1 MKQSGFTLKE
11 SIVAILIIILIAGL
25 LYPVF
30 LIARSRALEA
40 QCRANLV
47 ALWTWYHAQQASGEK
62 VTNRKL
68 RLFLFTHPEGKKI
81 RCPLSGRAYETL
93 PADMQPFVEGPGY
106 ILRINPY
113 ILAYCEHHIHPSARE
128 RVGYNSNGTTY
139 TIGTGADRWDD
150 PVYLTIYK
158 DGQVKYADV
167 YQVEHRVQSTA
178 Q

>member
-30 LIARSRALEA
+30 LIARSRASEA
-40 QCRANLV
+40 QCRANLA
-47 ALWTWYHAQQASGEK
+47 ALWTWYSTQSAGEK
-62 VTNRKL
+62 VDRVKL
-68 RLFLFTHPEGKKI
+68 QLFLYTHPEGKKI
-81 RCPLSGRAYETL
+81 RCPLSGKAYELL
-93 PADMQPFVEGPGY
+93 PADGQPYVEGPDY

-150 PVYLTIYK
+150 PVYLTVYK
-158 DGQVKYADV
+158 DGQVKYASIH
-167 YQVEHRVQSTA
+167 QLERRGQS

>member
-30 LIARSRALEA
+30 LIARSRASEA
-40 QCRANLV
+40 QCRANLA
-47 ALWTWYHAQQASGEK
+47 ALWTWYSTQQSAGEK
-62 VTNRKL
+62 VDRVKL
-68 RLFLFTHPEGKKI
+68 QLFLYTHPEGKKI
-81 RCPLSGRAYETL
+81 RCPLSGKAYELL
-93 PADMQPFVEGPGY
+93 PADGQPYVEGPDY
-106 ILRINPY
+106 ILRKNPH

-150 PVYLTIYK
+150 PVYLTVYK
-158 DGQVKYADV
+158 DGQVKYASTH
-167 YQVEHRVQSTA
+167 QLERCGQS

>member
-30 LIARSRALEA
+30 LIARSRASEA
-40 QCRANLV
+40 QCRANLA
-47 ALWTWYHAQQASGEK
+47 ALWTWYSTQQSAGEK
-62 VTNRKL
+62 VDRVKL
-68 RLFLFTHPEGKKI
+68 QLFLYTHPEGKKI
-81 RCPLSGRAYETL
+81 RCPLSGKAYELL
-93 PADMQPFVEGPGY
+93 PADGQPYVECPDY
-106 ILRINPY
+106 ILRKNPH
-113 ILAYCEHHIHPSARE
+113 ILAYCPYHVHPSAQIA
-128 RVGYNSNGTTY
+128 GYNPDGTPY
-139 TIGTGADRWDD
+139 IMGSGADKWDN

>member
-30 LIARSRALEA
+30 LIARSRASEA
-40 QCRANLV
+40 QCRANLA
-47 ALWTWYHAQQASGEK
+47 ALWTWYSTQQSAGEK
-62 VTNRKL
+62 VDRVKL
-68 RLFLFTHPEGKKI
+68 QLFLYTHPEGKKI
-81 RCPLSGRAYETL
+81 RCPLSGKAYELL
-93 PADMQPFVEGPGY
+93 PADGQPYVEGPDY
-106 ILRINPY
+106 ILRKNPH

-128 RVGYNSNGTTY
+128 RVGYNPNGTTY